1 MKGPLTDGAGLTGLG
16 GGLGRGG
23 IGLWVCGTTGRLVV
37 DGLGGKVGLRVEG
50 LGGGVGLWVEGL
62 GGGVGLWVVD
72 VRIIWVVGLGL
83 GVVVGWGVVV
93 VEGVGGAGGRTSIV
107 GGAGGPAKFS

>member
-37 DGLGGKVGLRVEG
+37 DGLGGKVGLR
-50 LGGGVGLWVEGL
+50 VEGL

>member
-50 LGGGVGLWVEGL
+50 LGGGVGLWV
-62 GGGVGLWVVD
+62 VD

-83 GVVVGWGVVV
+83 GVVVGRGVVV